1 MDPVDIFFLLL
12 RDLEEELPSDILER
26 DRLEG
31 DSWFPLTA
39 GDSGLDLDLAFFF
52 LLGQEKVER
61 GGVQPLLDL
70 SELWLDPAC
79 RRGASSCWASR
90 NSERSSSSSI
100 SGGD

>member
-1 MDPVDIFFLLL
+1 MPWDKSRLVSGDTTLDPVDIFFLLL

-52 LLGQEKVER
+52 LVGQEKVER
-61 GGVQPLLDL
+61 GGEQG
-70 SELWLDPAC
+70 
-79 RRGASSCWASR
+79 RG
-90 NSERSSSSSI
+90 
-100 SGGD
+100 